1 MNIEH
6 YRPDFMLERVYYLT
20 ADALKEKGF
29 TTVLVDLDN
38 TLLAWNNPKGTPE
51 MRAWLEDMKE
61 AGIQVVVV
69 SNNTY
74 KRVKEAVE
82 PFGIPF
88 EARAMKPFNLG
99 IARAMKRFGLSQ
111 KEVVM
116 VGDQLMTDIR
126 ASKRAGIASVLVQ
139 PMVTSDAW
147 ETQFNRW
154 RERRVKTKI
163 EAQYGPFD
171 YKDSI

>member
-1 MNIEH
+1 MSIEN
-6 YRPDFMLERVYYLT
+6 YRPDFMVERVYHLT
-20 ADALKEKGF
+20 AESLKEKGF

-38 TLLAWNNPKGTPE
+38 TLIAWNNPKGTPE
-51 MRAWLEDMKE
+51 MRAWLEDMKQ

-69 SNNTY
+69 SNNNY
-74 KRVKEAVE
+74 KRVQEAVE

-88 EARAMKPFNLG
+88 EARAMKPFNWG
-99 IARAMKRFGLSQ
+99 IARAMKRFGLSKDQ
-111 KEVVM
+111 VVM

-147 ETQFNRW
+147 NTQFNRW
-154 RERRVKTKI
+154 RERRVKAKI
-163 EAQYGPFD
+163 EQAYGPFD
-171 YKDSI
+171 YKKEL